1 MSDGSRMV
9 ANVISLQ
16 IVIPTLDRSG
26 AEKQFALLAAGLPRD
41 EFNVEVLALSR
52 GGPYE
57 EVLKEAGI
65 PVTIL
70 KKRGRFD
77 LLNLLQVRRH
87 LQQRQPDIVLSC
99 IFSAN
104 SAVRLATLG
113 MRKRP
118 ITIISERCV
127 DSWKSGWQK
136 QLDRMLISRT
146 NRLVANSQS
155 VADFYQELGV
165 PESKLRVIP
174 NGVEVPAHPNLTREE
189 LLEQLNIPQDA
200 KLVAF
205 SGRLAQQKGIHHLIW
220 GIQLLRQADP
230 RAYLLL
236 IGDGPE
242 RRDLEERARIL
253 ETTDHVRFLGH
264 RSDAASLLH
273 LIDVFWLASK
283 FEGMSNSL
291 MEAMA
296 CGKPVI
302 VSDIPP
308 NRELVRHDQ
317 EGYLISDD
325 DVVGYVQYSLRLF
338 QDDAEAKRL
347 GDAGAKRMQEAFS
360 TKNMIDRYANLL
372 RSEYLATRNRAT
384 KNSEQKPDSPQA

>member
-174 NGVEVPAHPNLTREE
+174 NGVEVPALPGLTREE